1 MYQELKFRIYETECR
16 INDATTNMNFES
28 RVSGLSFASRC
39 HISTLDGRDI
49 VTFESQFDLG
59 LIRIEPDRNQGLS
72 VDQFS
77 NYINVSNNYPLA
89 K

>member
-1 MYQELKFRIYETECR
+1 
-16 INDATTNMNFES
+16 MNFES

-39 HISTLDGRDI
+39 HIGNVNDRET

-77 NYINVSNNYPLA
+77 NYINVSRKTNCA
-89 K
+89 A

>member
-1 MYQELKFRIYETECR
+1 MKFRIYETECR
-16 INDATTNMNFES
+16 INEATTKMNFES

-39 HISTLDGRDI
+39 HITSINDRDT

-59 LIRIEPDRNQGLS
+59 LIRIEPDRYQGLS

-77 NYINVSNNYPLA
+77 NYIKVCALYKLTYN
-89 K
+89 